1 MKQKVINDMSKRG
14 MNQAEWAEL
23 MGLAQ
28 CTVSLLVSGKRNP
41 SKRVL
46 MLMELPNK
54 TLVNIRVK

>member
-23 MGLAQ
+23 MGLAH

-46 MLMELPNK
+46 MLMNLPNK

>member
-14 MNQAEWAEL
+14 MNQTEWAEL

-41 SKRVL
+41 SKHVL